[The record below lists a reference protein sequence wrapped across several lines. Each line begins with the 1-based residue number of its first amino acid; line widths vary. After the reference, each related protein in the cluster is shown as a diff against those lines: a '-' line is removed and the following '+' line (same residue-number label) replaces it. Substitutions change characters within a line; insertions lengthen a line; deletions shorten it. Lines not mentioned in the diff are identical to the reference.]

1 MTIAQE
7 LASFVVRVS
16 YDDMSPTAR
25 HEMKIRIL
33 DSIGCAIGAVEGEPI
48 RHIRSQIEDF
58 GGGDH
63 STLIGGGKTSPDR
76 AAFYNSALTRYL
88 DFNDFYLA
96 KGESCHPSD
105 NLGAVL
111 AALEYTGGNG
121 ADLMTALAVS
131 YQVQARI
138 SDEAPVRHK
147 GFDHTTQGSY
157 AVAAG
162 VSKALGLDAERTFNA
177 IAIAGTP
184 FNALRVTRTGALSH
198 WKGLAYPSQAFTS
211 THAAF
216 LAMRGVTGPPEV
228 FEGNKGFMDSIAGPF
243 EIDWSKEDL
252 ERVVRTEVKKYNAE
266 GHSQQSIEGVL
277 ELQAEHGFTGADVE
291 RIEIDTFNVAYNIIG
306 GGEEGDKTL
315 VENKEQAD
323 HSLHY
328 MVAVAIL
335 DGNVMPE
342 QYADERIMADDVQ
355 TLLRKLVARPIDDY
369 SARFP
374 DEMVNQIRIRLR
386 DGRVL
391 TRDKTDYEGFHTNP
405 MRWDTV
411 RAKFD
416 GLCEPYTDARLR
428 DELADAVRDL
438 ESVSVEDLAGLL
450 ARVEIP
456 EG

>member
-1 MTIAQE
+1 MTIAEE

-16 YDDMSPTAR
+16 YDDMSYEAR
-25 HEMKIRIL
+25 HQMKIRIL
-33 DSIGCAIGAVEGEPI
+33 DSLGCAIAAVEGEPI
-48 RHIRSQIEDF
+48 RYIRQQIEDF
-58 GGGDH
+58 GGREH
-63 STLIGGGKTSPDR
+63 STLIGGGRTSSDR

-96 KGESCHPSD
+96 EGESCHPSD

-111 AALEYTGGNG
+111 AALEYAGGDG

-147 GFDHTTQGSY
+147 GFDHTTQGAY

-162 VSKALGLDAERTFNA
+162 VAKALGLDANRTANA
-177 IAIAGTP
+177 VALAGTP

-198 WKGLAYPSQAFTS
+198 WKGLAYPSTAFTC

-252 ERVVRTEVKKYNAE
+252 ERVVRTAVKKYNAE

-291 RIEIDTFNVAYNIIG
+291 RIEIDTFAVAYNIIG
-306 GGEEGDKTL
+306 GGEEGDKTV
-315 VENKEQAD
+315 VESKEQAD

-335 DGNVMPE
+335 DGQVMPE
-342 QYADERIMADDVQ
+342 QYEDERIKADDVQ
-355 TLLRKLVARPIDDY
+355 ALLRKLVARPIDDY

-374 DEMVNQIRIRLR
+374 DEMVNQIRVYLR

-391 TRDKTDYEGFHTNP
+391 TRDKTDYEGFHSNP
-405 MRWDTV
+405 MRWETV
-411 RAKFD
+411 EAKFD
-416 GLCEPYTDARLR
+416 GLCEPYTDAALR
-428 DELADAVRDL
+428 GEIVDAVRGL
-438 ESVSVEDLAGLL
+438 ESVRVEDFAGLL
-450 ARVEIP
+450 ARVNIP
-456 EG
+456 RG

>member
-1 MTIAQE
+1 MTIAEE

-16 YDDMSPTAR
+16 YDDMSYEAR
-25 HEMKIRIL
+25 HQMKIRIL
-33 DSIGCAIGAVEGEPI
+33 DSLGCAIAAVEGEPI
-48 RHIRSQIEDF
+48 RYIRQQIEDF
-58 GGGDH
+58 GGREH
-63 STLIGGGKTSPDR
+63 STLIGGGRTSPDR

-96 KGESCHPSD
+96 EGESCHPSD

-111 AALEYTGGNG
+111 AALEYAGGDG

-147 GFDHTTQGSY
+147 GFDHTTQGAY

-162 VSKALGLDAERTFNA
+162 VAKALGLDANRTANA
-177 IAIAGTP
+177 VALAGTP

-198 WKGLAYPSQAFTS
+198 WKGLAYPSTAFTC

-243 EIDWSKEDL
+243 EIDWGKEDL
-252 ERVVRTEVKKYNAE
+252 ERVVRTAVKKYNAE

-291 RIEIDTFNVAYNIIG
+291 RIEIDTFAVAYNIIG
-306 GGEEGDKTL
+306 GGEEGDKTV
-315 VENKEQAD
+315 VESKEQAD

-335 DGNVMPE
+335 DGQVMPE
-342 QYADERIMADDVQ
+342 QYEDERIKADDVQ
-355 TLLRKLVARPIDDY
+355 ALLRKLVARPIDDY

-374 DEMVNQIRIRLR
+374 DEMVNQIRVYLR

-391 TRDKTDYEGFHTNP
+391 TRDKTDYEGFHSNP
-405 MRWDTV
+405 MRWETV
-411 RAKFD
+411 EAKFD
-416 GLCEPYTDARLR
+416 GLCEPYTDAALR
-428 DELADAVRDL
+428 GEIVDAVRRL
-438 ESVSVEDLAGLL
+438 ESVRVEDFAGLL
-450 ARVEIP
+450 ARVNIP
-456 EG
+456 RG

>member
-1 MTIAQE
+1 MTIAEE

-16 YDDMSPTAR
+16 YDDMSYEAR
-25 HEMKIRIL
+25 HQMKIRIL
-33 DSIGCAIGAVEGEPI
+33 DSLGCAIAAVEGEPI
-48 RHIRSQIEDF
+48 RYIRQQIEDF
-58 GGGDH
+58 GGREH
-63 STLIGGGKTSPDR
+63 STLIGGGRTSPDR

-96 KGESCHPSD
+96 EGESCHPSD

-111 AALEYTGGNG
+111 AALEYAGGDG

-147 GFDHTTQGSY
+147 GFDHTTQGAY

-162 VSKALGLDAERTFNA
+162 VAKALGLDANRTANA
-177 IAIAGTP
+177 VALAGTP

-198 WKGLAYPSQAFTS
+198 WKGLAYPSTAFTC

-243 EIDWSKEDL
+243 EIDWGKEDL
-252 ERVVRTEVKKYNAE
+252 ERVVRTAVKKYNAE

-291 RIEIDTFNVAYNIIG
+291 RIEIDTFAVAYNIIG
-306 GGEEGDKTL
+306 GGEEGDKTV
-315 VENKEQAD
+315 VESKEQAD

-335 DGNVMPE
+335 DGQVMPE
-342 QYADERIMADDVQ
+342 QYEDERIKADDVQ
-355 TLLRKLVARPIDDY
+355 ALLRKLVARPIDDY

-374 DEMVNQIRIRLR
+374 DEMVNQIRVYLR

-391 TRDKTDYEGFHTNP
+391 TRDKTDYEGFHSNP
-405 MRWDTV
+405 MRWETV
-411 RAKFD
+411 EAKFD
-416 GLCEPYTDARLR
+416 GLCEPYTDAALR
-428 DELADAVRDL
+428 GEIVDAVRRL
-438 ESVSVEDLAGLL
+438 ESVRVEDFAGLL
-450 ARVEIP
+450 ARINIP
-456 EG
+456 RG